1 MKTVALV
8 TDEISLPI
16 DHDMPPLL
24 AACRAAGLAPEVHD
38 WCDTSVDWSRFD
50 AVVPRSPWTYVDR
63 LPDFL
68 AWCAAVDAATL
79 LLNPLAVARWVL
91 DKHYVADLAARGVP
105 VVPTRFVAPGTDP
118 LPVVREVLAGH
129 PGAEE
134 VVVKPTVGAYSKN
147 VQRFA
152 RPLAEEAARYAE
164 KLLGGGAH
172 VMVQPYLGS
181 VDRHGETDLVFFE
194 EVFSHS
200 IRKDAML
207 SPDGTVNV
215 PTLDARAPREAD
227 AEERAVA
234 LVALD
239 AAASHLGV
247 ERPLLYGRVD
257 LIRDDDGRPV
267 VLELDLCE
275 PSLNLPFT
283 DTGATRFAEAL
294 ARRLGA

>member
-8 TDEISLPI
+8 TDQVSLPI

-24 AACRAAGLAPEVHD
+24 AACRAAGLAPEVCD
-38 WCDTSVDWSRFD
+38 WYDTSVDWARFD

-68 AWCAAVDAATL
+68 AWCEVVDAASL
-79 LLNPLAVARWVL
+79 LLNPLVVARWVL

-105 VVPTRFVAPGTDP
+105 VVPTRFVEPGADP
-118 LPVVREVLAGH
+118 LQAVREVLAEH
-129 PGAEE
+129 PG
-134 VVVKPTVGAYSKN
+134 VKGLVVKPTVGAYSKD

-152 RPLAEEAARYAE
+152 RTPAEETARYAG
-164 KLLGGGAH
+164 KLLDAGAH
-172 VMVQPYLGS
+172 VMIQPYFES

-194 EVFSHS
+194 EEFSHS

-207 SPDGTVNV
+207 SPDGTVDV

-227 AEERAVA
+227 DEERAVA
-234 LVALD
+234 LAALD

-275 PSLNLPFT
+275 PSLNLSFT
-283 DTGATRFAEAL
+283 DTGATWFAEAL

>member
-24 AACRAAGLAPEVHD
+24 HACRAAGLVPEVCD
-38 WCDTSVDWSRFD
+38 WYDTSVDWSRFD

-68 AWCAAVDAATL
+68 AWCEEVDAATL
-79 LLNPLAVARWVL
+79 LLNPLAIARWVL

-118 LPVVREVLAGH
+118 LPVVREVLAEH
-129 PGAEE
+129 QGAKE
-134 VVVKPTVGAYSKN
+134 VVVKPTIGAYSKN

-152 RPLAEEAARYAE
+152 RPLVEEAARYAG
-164 KLLGGGAH
+164 KLLDNGAH
-172 VMVQPYLGS
+172 VMVQPYFES
-181 VDRHGETDLVFFE
+181 VDRHGETDLIFFE
-194 EVFSHS
+194 EEFSHS

-215 PTLDARAPREAD
+215 PTLDTRTPREAD

-234 LVALD
+234 LAALD
-239 AAASHLGV
+239 AAASHLGI

-294 ARRLGA
+294 ARRLGS